1 MAVIPI
7 GSTLLGQVPALL
19 EGLGAEFSAFIARVT
34 PLAPLALAIPI
45 AKGIIDSI
53 IRRERYTQL
62 SKARAKA
69 INTQIEKLET
79 FMKTVPALS
88 LSSVQDE
95 IELSKIIFPKE
106 TQSLIDQ
113 TDSITNIINI
123 INTKISQLEGYRVKN
138 QDGRDY
144 NNTIITTLFEDAV
157 PTTSVAR
164 PLNTNTNNDIAV
176 IAQLLFDLGIIDI
189 IDTTRGRYFGD
200 IGGKIIFGIR
210 TNGKTKVL
218 NVDTL
223 IEQIKAL
230 IDVYNNIIIQIEQLS
245 KTATFVITEVTSPT
259 QSPPFIL
266 NPEGTLPSLETL
278 LEQLSK
284 GMIVGRLADLLKSL
298 VNNATRT
305 KNAEDGEEEQ
315 QKKRKRRRRKK
326 KRKQNKKKRPKKI
339 KMAWIDTTSVSKW
352 IAKLTFEFPVQK
364 DIESDDRGTL
374 RVHIKGGGV
383 IKFVR
388 VKRGTFSVISSVY
401 GTGYRI
407 WSQFW
412 KRRIVNRTV
421 LSWFIKRINANDRE
435 IAIPQ
440 EINNKKVKYK

>member
-1 MAVIPI
+1 MNPLLLGIEELAIELKAIEGLSILGEI
-7 GSTLLGQVPALL
+7 GEIAGQALGAITLLFGGIDTLKKIKETFTLGDQYAIALSSTEQKIRSDFNKYITAITAIVL
-19 EGLGAEFSAFIARVT
+19 PTLPSIQEVELAKITDKVAQQYYNSAEKHNKLINELQKNINTF
-34 PLAPLALAIPI
+34 LALNATATILPLSSDLNNI
-45 AKGIIDSI
+45 GTKIRINGKDATFQQTQEYWRLLFEIGFIDSVPQI
-53 IRRERYTQL
+53 IYTL
-62 SKARAKA
+62 GDYYVKNKDFSY
-69 INTQIEKLET
+69 INTDNIVDFLNKYLQ
-79 FMKTVPALS
+79 
-88 LSSVQDE
+88 
-95 IELSKIIFPKE
+95 
-106 TQSLIDQ
+106 LI
-113 TDSITNIINI
+113 
-123 INTKISQLEGYRVKN
+123 K
-138 QDGRDY
+138 DY
-144 NNTIITTLFEDAV
+144 LTIIQELKITGEAILV
-157 PTTSVAR
+157 
-164 PLNTNTNNDIAV
+164 
-176 IAQLLFDLGIIDI
+176 DI
-189 IDTTRGRYFGD
+189 IT
-200 IGGKIIFGIR
+200 
-210 TNGKTKVL
+210 
-218 NVDTL
+218 
-223 IEQIKAL
+223 
-230 IDVYNNIIIQIEQLS
+230 
-245 KTATFVITEVTSPT
+245 PT
-259 QSPPFIL
+259 QSPPFVL

-298 VNNATRT
+298 INNATRT
-305 KNAEDGEEEQ
+305 KNAEGGEEEQ

-440 EINNKKVKYK
+440 EIRNKKVKYK